1 MSELRYFLGTGQTLE
16 IVLDGD
22 ATGGELALM
31 TLRMPPGAG
40 APPHRHTLESE
51 TLVVRATDPEA
62 PIDLAA
68 LALDVARPF
77 SAVAVDEGWRFE
89 LGPAQN
95 L

>member
-1 MSELRYFLGTGQTLE
+1 LRCPLPLVRARQ
-16 IVLDGD
+16 
-22 ATGGELALM
+22 ALAL
-31 TLRMPPGAG
+31 L
-40 APPHRHTLESE
+40 APSE
-51 TLVVRATDPEA
+51 TLVVLATDPEA

-77 SAVAVDEGWRFE
+77 SAVADDEGWRFE